1 MSRIGRLAA
10 LAPIAVLC
18 VAAGSAA
25 AGPSPTSGEVVVELS
40 APALAHAPGTEARI
54 ASQQRLF
61 ARALTAAIPGARVGW
76 RYTHVLNGV
85 SVVLPRTVP
94 SARLCTLPG
103 VRRVFRPTVYTSSAR
118 SDATLPSP
126 VAVSGATRSPALA
139 SAGDGMKIGI
149 IDDGVDHTHRYFS
162 PRGFTM
168 PAGFPKGQSAYTS
181 AKVIVARSF
190 APTGTTR
197 AAALLPFERGAS
209 DHGTHV
215 AGIAAGDA
223 GTVPAPGRRA
233 LSGVAPRAYIGNY
246 RVLTVPTDADVGL
259 DGNAP
264 EIVAAIEAA
273 VQDGMDVINLSI
285 GEPEIEPDND
295 VVARALDAAAAAG
308 VVPVVA
314 AGNDRLEFGT
324 GSISSPGSSAS
335 AITVAAVSPAS
346 AGNPHVVAEFSSVGP
361 TPLSLRM
368 KPDVSAPGTSILSSV
383 PGGRFEELSGTSMA
397 APYVAGTAALLL
409 QRHPDWT
416 VADVKSALVTTATTA
431 FTTAGAEALP
441 ARAGGGVVS
450 LADATEPLLLAS
462 PASVSFG
469 MLRVGA
475 TAVQSIDLTDAGGG
489 AGAWDVRIDTR
500 AAPNGARVT
509 ADQSVLV
516 PGRLTLSAGSG
527 ATTSPGVVTG
537 FVVLARGAERRRVP
551 FWLFVE
557 RPALEAAPAAD
568 LTGPG
573 RFGSTTKGRTN
584 LVATYRYP
592 VLPSGLTPGGPLKG
606 PERVYRVLIG
616 ENVANFGVV
625 VLSRAPGVTVEPRIV
640 RNADENRLVGYPG
653 LPIALNP
660 YLATFGSPVLAAGA
674 ISPLAGAYS
683 VVFDSPAL
691 SGAGTFT
698 FRYWVDDVQ
707 PPSVSLLSRRLLKPD
722 RIRLRVSDSGA
733 GIDPA
738 SATVR
743 IDGVR
748 VDDVEVQDGILSVGT
763 TQLSRGRHRLRAQI
777 SDFQESRNMENVGR
791 ILPNTRVLD
800 TTVVVR

>member
-18 VAAGSAA
+18 VAGGSTA
-25 AGPSPTSGEVVVELS
+25 AGQPPSSTEVVVQLS
-40 APALAHAPGTEARI
+40 SPALAYAPGTGARI
-54 ASQQRLF
+54 ASEQRSF
-61 ARALTAAIPGARVGW
+61 ARALTSAVPGAHVAR
-76 RYTHVLNGV
+76 RYAHVLNGV
-85 SVVLPRTVP
+85 SVVLPRTVRP
-94 SARLCTLPG
+94 ARLRLVPG
-103 VRRVFRPTVYTSSAR
+103 VRRVFRPSVYSS
-118 SDATLPSP
+118 SEHGDATLPGS
-126 VAVSGATRSPALA
+126 VIVSGAPRSPALA
-139 SAGDGMKIGI
+139 TAGAGMKIGI
-149 IDDGVDHTHRYFS
+149 IDDGVDHTHRFFS

-168 PAGFPKGQSAYTS
+168 PAGFPKGQRAYTS

-190 APTGTTR
+190 APAGTTR
-197 AAALLPFERGAS
+197 AAALVPFERGAS

-215 AGIAAGDA
+215 AGIAAGNA
-223 GTVPAPGRRA
+223 GTVPAPGRPA

-285 GEPEIEPDND
+285 GEPEIEPEND

-324 GSISSPGSSAS
+324 GSISSPGTSAS
-335 AITVAAVSPAS
+335 AITVAAVASAS
-346 AGNPHVVAEFSSVGP
+346 AGNPHVVADFSSVGP
-361 TPLSLRM
+361 TPLSLRL

-383 PGGRFEELSGTSMA
+383 PGDRFEELSGTSMA
-397 APYVAGTAALLL
+397 SPYVAGTAALLL
-409 QRHPDWT
+409 QRHPGWS
-416 VADVKSALVTTATTA
+416 VAELKSALVTTAA
-431 FTTAGAEALP
+431 PAYAAAGAEALP
-441 ARAGGGVVS
+441 ARGGGGVLS
-450 LADATEPLLLAS
+450 LATATRPLLFAS

-469 MLRVGA
+469 LLRAGD
-475 TAVQSIDLTDAGGG
+475 TAVESVDLADAGAG
-489 AGAWDVRIDTR
+489 AGAWDVTIDTR

-509 ADQSVLV
+509 ADPSVIV
-516 PGRLTLSAGSG
+516 PGRLTLSAGAG

-537 FVVLARGAERRRVP
+537 FVVLSRGAERRRVP

-557 RPALEAAPAAD
+557 RPALEAVPAAE
-568 LTGPG
+568 LTGHG

-584 LVATYRYP
+584 RVATYRYP
-592 VLPSGLTPGGPLKG
+592 VLPNGLTPGGPLNG
-606 PERVYRVLIG
+606 PERVYRVRIG
-616 ENVANFGVV
+616 EPVANFGVV

-640 RNADENRLVGYPG
+640 RDADENRLVGYPG

-674 ISPLAGAYS
+674 INPLPGTYS
-683 VVFDSPAL
+683 VVFDSPAP
-691 SGAGTFT
+691 SGAGPFT

-707 PPSVSLLSRRLLKPD
+707 PPSVALLSRRLLKPAP
-722 RIRLRVSDSGA
+722 IRLRVRDSGA
-733 GIDPA
+733 GVDPA

-748 VDDVEVQDGILSVGT
+748 VDDVEVRAGILFVGT
-763 TQLSRGRHRLRAQI
+763 AQLSRGRHRLRAQI

-791 ILPNTRVLD
+791 ILPNTRVLE